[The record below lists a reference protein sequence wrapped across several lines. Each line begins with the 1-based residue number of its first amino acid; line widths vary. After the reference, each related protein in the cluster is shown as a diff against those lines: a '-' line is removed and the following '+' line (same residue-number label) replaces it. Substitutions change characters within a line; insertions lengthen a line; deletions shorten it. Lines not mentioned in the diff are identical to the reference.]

1 MAYIQPEV
9 IAEARKV
16 DLLSYLQ
23 ATDPHELVKCDGNE
37 YCLAH
42 TTHSRS
48 QTASGFGGQEVS
60 EVLLHLII
68 L

>member
-37 YCLAH
+37 YC
-42 TTHSRS
+42 TRTHDSPRS
-48 QTASGFGGQEVS
+48 QTANGFGGQEVS
-60 EVLLHLII
+60 EELLRLII